1 MEAVENMSTEKNIGY
16 VIGALTINIVLWVF
30 IFSIVKALV

>member
-1 MEAVENMSTEKNIGY
+1 MSNENNIGY
-16 VIGALTINIVLWVF
+16 VIGALAINIVLWVF

>member
-1 MEAVENMSTEKNIGY
+1 MSTEKNIGY

>member
-1 MEAVENMSTEKNIGY
+1 MSNENNIGY
-16 VIGALTINIVLWVF
+16 VIGALTINIALWVF